1 MIDNNKPYK
10 NFTLA
15 EKVDVAFY
23 AIHQL
28 FSYCLLV
35 DDDFTEEDLNDY
47 EINKNPSLYLSKT
60 KELLRGIKI
69 DQYDINKL
77 KELNEDTVDIL
88 DCISAEINHT
98 YKTILNDCTL
108 DIYDSKAFKILDL
121 KMEWISVNE

>member
-28 FSYCLLV
+28 FSYCLIV
-35 DDDFTEEDLNDY
+35 DDY

>member
-10 NFTLA
+10 EYTLA

-28 FSYCLLV
+28 FSYCLIV
-35 DDDFTEEDLNDY
+35 DDDDFTEEDLNDY

-60 KELLRGIKI
+60 KELLRGIKVTEKK
-69 DQYDINKL
+69 INRL
-77 KELNEDTVDIL
+77 KELHEDTVDIL
-88 DCISAEINHT
+88 DSISAEINHT
-98 YKTILNDCTL
+98 YRQFLNDKTL

-121 KMEWISVNE
+121 KME

>member
-108 DIYDSKAFKILDL
+108 DIYASKAFKILDL
-121 KMEWISVNE
+121 KME

>member
-28 FSYCLLV
+28 FSYCLIV
-35 DDDFTEEDLNDY
+35 DDDDFTEEDLNDY

-60 KELLRGIKI
+60 KELLRRIKI

-98 YKTILNDCTL
+98 KQY
-108 DIYDSKAFKILDL
+108 
-121 KMEWISVNE
+121 

>member
-47 EINKNPSLYLSKT
+47 E
-60 KELLRGIKI
+60 
-69 DQYDINKL
+69 YDINKL

-121 KMEWISVNE
+121 KME

>member
-47 EINKNPSLYLSKT
+47 EINKNPSLYLNIT
-60 KELLRGIKI
+60 KELLRGIKV
-69 DQYDINKL
+69 DQHDINKL
-77 KELNEDTVDIL
+77 KELHEDTVDIL
-88 DCISAEINHT
+88 DSMELS
-98 YKTILNDCTL
+98 LN
-108 DIYDSKAFKILDL
+108 
-121 KMEWISVNE
+121 

>member
-10 NFTLA
+10 DFTLA

-28 FSYCLLV
+28 FSYCLIV
-35 DDDFTEEDLNDY
+35 DDEDFTEEDLNKY

-60 KELLRGIKI
+60 KELLRGIKV
-69 DQYDINKL
+69 DQHDINKL
-77 KELNEDTVDIL
+77 KELHEDTVDIL
-88 DCISAEINHT
+88 DSISAEINHR
-98 YKTILNDCTL
+98 YRQFLNDKTL

-121 KMEWISVNE
+121 KMD

>member
-28 FSYCLLV
+28 FSYCLIV
-35 DDDFTEEDLNDY
+35 DDY
-47 EINKNPSLYLSKT
+47 EINKNRSLYLSKT

-121 KMEWISVNE
+121 KME

>member
-10 NFTLA
+10 EYTLA

-28 FSYCLLV
+28 FSYCLIV
-35 DDDFTEEDLNDY
+35 DDDDFTEEVLNKY

-60 KELLRGIKI
+60 KELLRGIKVTEKK
-69 DQYDINKL
+69 INRL
-77 KELNEDTVDIL
+77 KELHEDTVDIL
-88 DCISAEINHT
+88 DSISAEINHR
-98 YKTILNDCTL
+98 YRQFLNDKTL

-121 KMEWISVNE
+121 KMD

>member
-28 FSYCLLV
+28 FSYCLIV
-35 DDDFTEEDLNDY
+35 DEDDFTEEDLNDY

-88 DCISAEINHT
+88 DCISAEINHR
-98 YKTILNDCTL
+98 YRQFLNDKTL
-108 DIYDSKAFKILDL
+108 DIYDRNAFKILDL
-121 KMEWISVNE
+121 KME